1 MQPILLSISLQIQTL
16 VNAGLR
22 MLFQFKATPCGP
34 CKKLVHSLEKTA
46 GPCPL
51 GEQHYYRCRCPRC
64 AHINASAKK
73 ACNEHGCS
81 FGRNIV
87 TRCYMP
93 HGQYTYDLAKD
104 RLRLNPAADYSK
116 TEWQPIDVILL
127 TSVRLPSTDKRPPL
141 KVEGAVVSSH
151 LHAQLAKHTL
161 KRRKGDAKTVMLP
174 TAQRHTAVGT
184 ELSGSDPRIRLVKQM
199 LELPVIKSTYP
210 NAVADLHR
218 VIRISDT
225 ALKLF
230 FVTGYCHN
238 HKGAHAS
245 NRTYFFVIPGR
256 VTQQC
261 YDDDCKGYRNVM
273 TVDTP
278 EGLFY

>member
-1 MQPILLSISLQIQTL
+1 M
-16 VNAGLR
+16 
-22 MLFQFKATPCGP
+22 MFQFKASPCGP
-34 CKKLVHSLEKTA
+34 CKKLLHSLEKSA
-46 GPCPL
+46 GPCPM
-51 GEQHYYRCRCPRC
+51 GEQHYYRCKCPRC
-64 AHINASAKK
+64 MHINTAMRKG
-73 ACNEHGCS
+73 CNEHGCS
-81 FGRNIV
+81 FGRVIN
-87 TRCYMP
+87 TRSYMP
-93 HGQYTYDLAKD
+93 NGQYTYDTAKG
-104 RLRLNPAADYSK
+104 RLRLNPAADYTK
-116 TEWQPIDVILL
+116 TEWDPLDVILL

-141 KVEGAVVSSH
+141 KVKGAVASSH
-151 LHAQLAKHTL
+151 LHAQLTKHSL
-161 KRRKGDAKTVMLP
+161 KRKKGEARTVMLP
-174 TAQRHTAVGT
+174 TAQRHTASGT

-218 VIRISDT
+218 VMRISET

-238 HKGAHAS
+238 HRGAHAS

-261 YDDDCKGYRNVM
+261 YDDDCKGYKNVM
-273 TVDTP
+273 LVDTP